1 MFLFQEMA
9 DEKMKT
15 NEDGMPFTFTFGWL
29 YTKHENGERNN
40 KKQKLETFFYKRKKG
55 QRLKID
61 RLAAARN

>member
-1 MFLFQEMA
+1 MRMECSRLVGCIQNMKMG
-9 DEKMKT
+9 EK
-15 NEDGMPFTFTFGWL
+15 
-29 YTKHENGERNN
+29 NN

>member
-1 MFLFQEMA
+1 
-9 DEKMKT
+9 MKT